1 MSLLSTKISKPA
13 FMRNKE
19 NDQNHSEEHDQEEDV
34 KITDTEVESVKKMLK
49 RKELQTKVLKKIIEQ
64 NKTADNK

>member
-1 MSLLSTKISKPA
+1 
-13 FMRNKE
+13 MRNKE
-19 NDQNHSEEHDQEEDV
+19 NDQNRSEEHDQEEDV
-34 KITDTEVESVKKMLK
+34 IITDTEVESVKKMLK

>member
-1 MSLLSTKISKPA
+1 
-13 FMRNKE
+13 MRNKE
-19 NDQNHSEEHDQEEDV
+19 NDQNQEHDQEEDV
-34 KITDTEVESVKKMLK
+34 KITDTDVESVKKMLK

>member
-1 MSLLSTKISKPA
+1 
-13 FMRNKE
+13 MRNKE
-19 NDQNHSEEHDQEEDV
+19 NDQNRSEEHDQEEDV